1 MFILVRFL
9 ISEKSQKSYSFK
21 FIELRTIKICM
32 TLNLIIG
39 KTFMS
44 RYWCVVILLKS
55 GDRSVSHLLT
65 CSLQV
70 VENSSQPPDHG
81 YVFIHDKCKF
91 YIYFSV
97 SLQRFKLVIC
107 VPLESDHEIFVS
119 EKISPLRPFGQAT

>member
-1 MFILVRFL
+1 MDISVAAALQGKRVLASHHQQATKCLSWLDFL
-9 ISEKSQKSYSFK
+9 FQKNHKSYSFK

-65 CSLQV
+65 CLLQ
-70 VENSSQPPDHG
+70 
-81 YVFIHDKCKF
+81 
-91 YIYFSV
+91 
-97 SLQRFKLVIC
+97 
-107 VPLESDHEIFVS
+107 FV
-119 EKISPLRPFGQAT
+119 